1 MINMCKVF
9 KGKWAFPS
17 VLFVNNIRCL
27 GLDSLQ
33 RRLSED
39 AMDSRYSK
47 LPLSQTHQLE
57 NCKQTRQKDHPFPSS
72 WLRLCRTNRVQ
83 TRDKEKA
90 KIIYVLISLQL
101 NQSCPPGVAAKPNSL
116 SSSSISNGSSQEKG
130 HPKNIYLYNEQC
142 FVAAVKWSNGVVKHV
157 LFIRFSQSRM
167 CLWIQ
172 SNVKFDV
179 SNKSHKLS

>member
-39 AMDSRYSK
+39 AMDSRYFK

-90 KIIYVLISLQL
+90 KIIYFLISLQL
-101 NQSCPPGVAAKPNSL
+101 NQSCPPGVAAKPNS
-116 SSSSISNGSSQEKG
+116 SGVPQASQTIHHKKKAT
-130 HPKNIYLYNEQC
+130 PRIFIY
-142 FVAAVKWSNGVVKHV
+142 
-157 LFIRFSQSRM
+157 IT
-167 CLWIQ
+167 
-172 SNVKFDV
+172 SNV
-179 SNKSHKLS
+179 LLPQ

>member
-9 KGKWAFPS
+9 KGEWAFPS

-72 WLRLCRTNRVQ
+72 WPRLCRTNRVEPKTKKKRKSYIFLLACTLTRAVHLALLPNQ
-83 TRDKEKA
+83 TAKEFLKHL
-90 KIIYVLISLQL
+90 KRFITRKR
-101 NQSCPPGVAAKPNSL
+101 PP
-116 SSSSISNGSSQEKG
+116 QE
-130 HPKNIYLYNEQC
+130 Y
-142 FVAAVKWSNGVVKHV
+142 
-157 LFIRFSQSRM
+157 LFI
-167 CLWIQ
+167 
-172 SNVKFDV
+172 
-179 SNKSHKLS
+179 